1 MLHFQDE
8 ILTKMTT
15 QEGGCLF
22 QIGYWFYTRTCLG
35 YIYHRRDVNKAREK
49 YGEGESHSV
58 IQTKTYNDLKI
69 TPVPMS
75 LDNLAYVITDGKTT
89 VVIDPGDPEPVIEYL
104 EKNNIIPD
112 AVLVTHKH
120 WDHSGG
126 NSEMKKKYRKIKIYG
141 SATDNINNV
150 TNGVTH
156 GEELMFET
164 MKFTCHLS
172 PGHTT
177 GHMYF
182 VLDGSPYGAP
192 DSVFSGDHLFLG
204 GCGRMFEKP
213 AFSMLKSLDEISDL
227 PSDTLVWPG
236 HEYASDNLEF
246 ACHVEPS
253 NEKAKEKLIWVKEQR
268 QKKMCTCPSTMGEE
282 LTYNPFLRTKERT
295 IMVAAG
301 ALFEGEYK
309 VPDDESRA
317 QALFELR
324 QMKDKYKYKL

>member
-1 MLHFQDE
+1 
-8 ILTKMTT
+8 MTT

-58 IQTKTYNDLKI
+58 IQTKPYNDLKI

-89 VVIDPGDPEPVIEYL
+89 VVIDPGDPEPVNEYL
-104 EKNNIIPD
+104 EKNNLTPD

-141 SATDNINNV
+141 SASDNINNV
-150 TNGVTH
+150 TKVVV
-156 GEELMFET
+156 E
-164 MKFTCHLS
+164 
-172 PGHTT
+172 
-177 GHMYF
+177 
-182 VLDGSPYGAP
+182 
-192 DSVFSGDHLFLG
+192 
-204 GCGRMFEKP
+204 GCLRNLIFNV
-213 AFSMLKSLDEISDL
+213 LKSLDEIIYL
-227 PSDTLVWPG
+227 QHWNGG

-268 QKKMCTCPSTMGEE
+268 LKKMCTCPSTMGEE
-282 LTYNPFLRTKERT
+282 LTYNPFLRTKEKT

-309 VPDDESRA
+309 VPDDDARA